1 MLFGVDYDLFGAGKT
16 AKIKAFTHNL
26 FRKPTGPFALNI
38 SIIIPTLNEA
48 AVIEKTLTQVQ
59 RLKPYEI
66 ILGDGGSTDNTL
78 SIAKNFSPRIVSS
91 SPGRAAQMNAA
102 AGEAQGDVL
111 LFLHADS
118 EMEPLGFEKMVETMG
133 LQSGVGGAFSLKIDS
148 DKLLLQLISRI
159 ATWRAKV
166 LHIVYGD
173 QAIFVRKDIFLRM
186 GGFRPFPICE
196 DLDFFQRLK
205 KEGTILVLDE
215 KAFTSPR
222 RWLKEGILFTTAR
235 NAVIAIL
242 FLLGISPK
250 ILSKWYFP
258 VR

>member
-1 MLFGVDYDLFGAGKT
+1 MLSP
-16 AKIKAFTHNL
+16 KIPLTPPGL
-26 FRKPTGPFALNI
+26 IALKV

-48 AVIEKTLTQVQ
+48 AVIEKVLSYTQ

-78 SIAKNFSPRIVSS
+78 TIAGRFSPRVVTCP
-91 SPGRAAQMNAA
+91 PGRGLQMNAA
-102 AGEAQGDVL
+102 AGEALGDVL

-118 EMEPLGFEKMVETMG
+118 MMEPQGYAKMIELMAR
-133 LQSGVGGAFSLKIDS
+133 QESVGGAFSLKIDS

-159 ATWRAKV
+159 ATWRAKFF
-166 LHIVYGD
+166 HIVYGD
-173 QAIFVRKDIFLRM
+173 QAIFVRKDIFQRM

-196 DLDFFQRLK
+196 DLDFFRRLK
-205 KEGTILVLDE
+205 KEGGVLILDE

-222 RWLKEGILFTTAR
+222 RWIKEGILFTTAR
-235 NAVIAIL
+235 NGLIAIL
-242 FLLGISPK
+242 FLLGFSPK
-250 ILSKWYFP
+250 ILSKWYLP